1 MPRNPLLSRADL
13 NRSLHKRLYLF
24 YNILDYVAL
33 ALEMMLFESIA
44 LSVNQ
49 SISQTNLIAVF
60 DEVEKI
66 SAEDFQG
73 RNGRVKTDPQ
83 KQSH

>member
-1 MPRNPLLSRADL
+1 
-13 NRSLHKRLYLF
+13 
-24 YNILDYVAL
+24 
-33 ALEMMLFESIA
+33 MMLFESIA
-44 LSVNQ
+44 LSVNRSIDQ
-49 SISQTNLIAVF
+49 SIKPTNQPTNLIAVF

-73 RNGRVKTDPQ
+73 RNGRVKADLQ